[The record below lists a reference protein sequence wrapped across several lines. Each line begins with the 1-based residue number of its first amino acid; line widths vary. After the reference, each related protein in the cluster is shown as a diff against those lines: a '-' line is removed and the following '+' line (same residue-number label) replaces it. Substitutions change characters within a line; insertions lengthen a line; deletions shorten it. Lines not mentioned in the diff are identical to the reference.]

1 MPLYDFRCARC
12 GEFRARGSIQA
23 AGAPAAC
30 PLCGAACA
38 KLLSA
43 PFLGGG
49 AAASGWLAR
58 PQLQAQTQAGRAN
71 WRHACGFGCNCR

>member
-23 AGAPAAC
+23 PGAPAAC
-30 PLCGAACA
+30 PVCGAACA

-43 PFLGGG
+43 PFLGG
-49 AAASGWLAR
+49 ASGWLAR
-58 PQLQAQTQAGRAN
+58 PQAQQGRMN
-71 WRHACGFGCNCR
+71 WHHACGLGCNCR